1 MSNRRNSVKTVAFV
15 GVLGA
20 LSCVLMLLRFPLP
33 FVPGFY
39 EFDIAELPALFAGF
53 FLGPVAGCGVVFVKI
68 VLKLICQGS
77 ATFGIG
83 DLSNLIGSLCF
94 ILTASLIYRRMH
106 TKKGA
111 MLALSVATVVVSI
124 VYVFLNAYIMLP
136 MYASVYGM
144 PIDTIVD
151 MGHAVNPWVH
161 DTMTLMIFAVLPFN
175 LLKHGVTSLL
185 TYLLYKRVGNAL
197 RNMMGLAPE
206 PMAKRA

>member
-1 MSNRRNSVKTVAFV
+1 MSRRNNVKTVAFV

-53 FLGPVAGCGVVFVKI
+53 FLGPVAGCAVVFVKI
-68 VLKLICQGS
+68 VLKLIFQG
-77 ATFGIG
+77 
-83 DLSNLIGSLCF
+83 
-94 ILTASLIYRRMH
+94 TASLIYRRMH

-111 MLALSVATVVVSI
+111 KIALVVSTLVVSV

-136 MYASVYGM
+136 MYASVYGL
-144 PIDTIVD
+144 PIETIVD
-151 MGHAVNPWVH
+151 MGHAVNPWVN
-161 DTMTLMIFAVLPFN
+161 DTVTLMLFAVFPFN
-175 LLKHGVTSLL
+175 LIKHGATALL

-197 RNMMGLAPE
+197 RSMMGLTPDATV
-206 PMAKRA
+206 KS

>member
-1 MSNRRNSVKTVAFV
+1 MSRRNNVKTVAFV

-53 FLGPVAGCGVVFVKI
+53 FLGPVAGCSVVFVKI
-68 VLKLICQGS
+68 VLKLIFQGS

-83 DLSNLIGSLCF
+83 DLSNLIGSMVF

-111 MLALSVATVVVSI
+111 KIALVVSTLVVSV

-136 MYASVYGM
+136 MYASVYGL
-144 PIDTIVD
+144 PIETIVD
-151 MGHAVNPWVH
+151 MGHAVNPWVN
-161 DTMTLMIFAVLPFN
+161 DTVTLMIFAVFPFN
-175 LLKHGVTSLL
+175 LVKHGATALL

-197 RNMMGLAPE
+197 RSMMGLTPDATV
-206 PMAKRA
+206 KS

>member
-1 MSNRRNSVKTVAFV
+1 MSRRNNVKTVAFV

-53 FLGPVAGCGVVFVKI
+53 FLGPVAGCAVVFVKI
-68 VLKLICQGS
+68 VLKLIFQGS

-83 DLSNLIGSLCF
+83 DLSNLMVF

-111 MLALSVATVVVSI
+111 KIALVVSTLVVSV

-136 MYASVYGM
+136 MYASVYGL
-144 PIDTIVD
+144 PIETIVD
-151 MGHAVNPWVH
+151 MGHAVNPWVN
-161 DTMTLMIFAVLPFN
+161 DTVTLMLFAVFPFN
-175 LLKHGVTSLL
+175 LVKHGATALL

-197 RNMMGLAPE
+197 RSMMGLTPDATV
-206 PMAKRA
+206 KS

>member
-1 MSNRRNSVKTVAFV
+1 
-15 GVLGA
+15 
-20 LSCVLMLLRFPLP
+20 MLLRFPLP

-53 FLGPVAGCGVVFVKI
+53 FLGPVAGCAVVFVKI
-68 VLKLICQGS
+68 VLKLIFQGS

-83 DLSNLIGSLCF
+83 DLSNLIGSMVF

-111 MLALSVATVVVSI
+111 KIALVVSTLVVSV

-136 MYASVYGM
+136 MYASVYGL
-144 PIDTIVD
+144 PIETIVD
-151 MGHAVNPWVH
+151 MGHAVNPWVN
-161 DTMTLMIFAVLPFN
+161 DTVTLMIFAVFPFN
-175 LLKHGVTSLL
+175 LVKHGATALL

-197 RNMMGLAPE
+197 RSMMGLTPDATV
-206 PMAKRA
+206 KS

>member
-1 MSNRRNSVKTVAFV
+1 MSRRNNVKTVAFV

-53 FLGPVAGCGVVFVKI
+53 FLGPVAGCAVVFVKI
-68 VLKLICQGS
+68 VLKLIFQGS

-83 DLSNLIGSLCF
+83 DLSNLIGSMVF

-111 MLALSVATVVVSI
+111 KIALVVSTLVVSV
-124 VYVFLNAYIMLP
+124 VYVFLNAYIMLRR
-136 MYASVYGM
+136 A
-144 PIDTIVD
+144 
-151 MGHAVNPWVH
+151 
-161 DTMTLMIFAVLPFN
+161 LPTR
-175 LLKHGVTSLL
+175 L
-185 TYLLYKRVGNAL
+185 
-197 RNMMGLAPE
+197 
-206 PMAKRA
+206 

>member
-1 MSNRRNSVKTVAFV
+1 MTRKNNVKTVAFV

-68 VLKLICQGS
+68 VLKLVFQGS

-83 DLSNLIGSLCF
+83 DLSNLIGSICF
-94 ILTASLIYRRMH
+94 ILSASLIYRRMH
-106 TKKGA
+106 TKRGA
-111 MLALSVATVVVSI
+111 KIALVVSTLFVSV
-124 VYVFLNAYIMLP
+124 VYIFLNAYIMLP
-136 MYASVYGM
+136 MYASVYGL

-161 DTMTLMIFAVLPFN
+161 DTVTLMVFAVFPFN
-175 LLKHGVTSLL
+175 LVKHGATSLL
-185 TYLLYKRVGNAL
+185 TYLLYKRVGNVL
-197 RNMMGLAPE
+197 RNMMGLAPDGTV
-206 PMAKRA
+206 RS